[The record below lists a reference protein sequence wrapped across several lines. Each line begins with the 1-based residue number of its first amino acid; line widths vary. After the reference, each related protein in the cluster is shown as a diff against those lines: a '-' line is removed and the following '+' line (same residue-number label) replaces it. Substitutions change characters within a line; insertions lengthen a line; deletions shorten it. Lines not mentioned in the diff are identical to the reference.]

1 MSPSVL
7 FALLHAL
14 RAQQPAAPSVS
25 LIDTAVLAAPRLGE
39 SSGVASSRRRGV
51 YWTHNDSGDGPVLY
65 ATDTLGR
72 DLGFVRVIGAGAVD
86 WEDLAAAPCGD
97 RAGTCLYIAD
107 TGDNRR
113 RRPQVVIY
121 RLAEPEPPG
130 GPGDT
135 TRTAALSDSI
145 VLRYPDRPHDAEA
158 LAVTG
163 GGWLLLV
170 TKELLGP
177 PLVYRARLGGA
188 PGPQTPDSL
197 GPLPVAIS
205 PVLGRLVT
213 GAAVSP
219 DGRLLV
225 VRTYVSLHV
234 FAVEPDGRPVPL
246 GDPRG
251 IPIPVVESQGE
262 AVAFDGDRTLVL
274 TSERGT
280 TGHAVLTRLRL
291 FASER

>member
-1 MSPSVL
+1 MLV
-7 FALLHAL
+7 ALLPAL
-14 RAQQPAAPSVS
+14 AAQQPPAPSVS
-25 LIDTAVLAAPRLGE
+25 LIDTAVLAAPRLAE
-39 SSGVASSRRRGV
+39 SSGAAPSRRRGV
-51 YWTHNDSGDGPVLY
+51 YWTHNDSGDDPVLY

-72 DLGFVRVIGAGAVD
+72 DLGFVRVTGARAVD
-86 WEDLAAAPCGD
+86 WEDLAAAPCGE
-97 RAGTCLYIAD
+97 RAGTCLYVAD

-113 RRPQVVIY
+113 HRQRVVIY
-121 RLAEPEPPG
+121 RLEEPEPPG
-130 GPGDT
+130 GRGDT
-135 TRTAALSDSI
+135 ARTAAVIDSI

-158 LAVTG
+158 LAVMPN
-163 GGWLLLV
+163 GWLLLV

-177 PLVYRARLGGA
+177 PLVYRARRA
-188 PGPQTPDSL
+188 DAREPQTLDSL
-197 GPLPVAIS
+197 GPLPVATNPI
-205 PVLGRLVT
+205 LGRLVT

-234 FAVEPDGRPVPL
+234 FAIEADARLVAL
-246 GDPRG
+246 GQPRG

-262 AVAFDGDRTLVL
+262 AVTFDGDRTLVL

-291 FASER
+291 FAAER